1 MDQDWATGGTAKGSS
16 PPPLL
21 DDDDPALFPKL
32 TDAQVQM
39 LARHGEVRPI
49 EGGEVLWGPG

>member
-1 MDQDWATGGTAKGSS
+1 VAV

-21 DDDDPALFPKL
+21 DDDDAALFPKL

-39 LARHGEVRPI
+39 LSSHGEVRSF
-49 EGGEVLWGPG
+49 EAGEVLWGPRFYRRVGGTRP